1 MGYSIGSYWSG
12 VAAPDFSNAVNALKS
27 AADIYGTSAENNFKI
42 VNRIDKAQTEA
53 ANAALFRAAAQ
64 AYDPYDVHSINKFI
78 RDHAD
83 DQAYQ
88 NASAPAFETLGN
100 GYRNAVNA
108 QLDKEN
114 LELGKKAMADYQLL
128 ANSAY
133 DKKTGAAANYAG
145 NEHFINLDPRLKRQG
160 IFNPAKVADLARNDA
175 NIAESKARASESGAR
190 TAAANFELARAKQKW
205 NDEQYKNTYA
215 VNILNNLGYDPND
228 PQTNS
233 DILQDKLKVLN
244 ISPRELALVLE
255 KANELP
261 KQNNMFGFGSSK
273 VSTDGPEVNLDTI
286 PTGNISATSQNPI
299 GTNIGMGQQIIT
311 QQAEDPED
319 PEVKK
324 KNAEELAKAGSS
336 SSIQQVVT
344 ANAQNAQPTNVTL
357 QAGSNGLAQSV
368 APQENTDTSDYA
380 VDALAETSK
389 KIEEQKEQSETEN
402 NLKNPPLINSINKS
416 LPTNAN
422 QETQT
427 KTAQN
432 QPTKESNVPS
442 IDAIPR
448 TIEEFEKLVDVSKDP
463 SAQLKYGVIHLT
475 KDYDRLLKKQASL
488 NEEIQKKSKWLKDLS
503 KEEEIIKYAQGEGA
517 LNALDIYKT
526 SAPELYKQ
534 RKLELFFDSKNKVSQ
549 EIAALSKESERLKP
563 MIKATEQRAMSTW
576 YGSNYEDQINNANKE
591 QLINDS
597 GVANTQQ
604 TVNAKNTIDPKN
616 LTATQV
622 LDIVSKPIH
631 MQERVISSRAQRNA
645 VVNAIQDNSAKLRAL
660 SAEPVSVPGLNGTY
674 PIKTVSNLIYNPE
687 SILGLEKETDDLDTL
702 AKTLATNH
710 VEKDGETKS
719 ISRNDTNYL
728 ISKIKEV
735 YKNYG
740 FGSYAQA
747 AAAIKLAVKN
757 AGFMDYFADGGKLES
772 MGIVSDD
779 LKALGN
785 LVESYNNMADFNNP
799 AKATINK
806 YITAQNNFNDL
817 NVLGEQIKETLKQ
830 YDSEIRGVN
839 NRINSGRNPTSRSIR
854 QIENSRSKLATL
866 MNEFKNQIIA
876 SGA

>member
-205 NDEQYKNTYA
+205 DREQWKHN
-215 VNILNNLGYDPND
+215 VGVSILNSIGYDPAD
-228 PQTNS
+228 PQSTS
-233 DILQDKLKVLN
+233 EALQEKIKELN
-244 ISPRELALVLE
+244 LSPERKADLLELS
-255 KANELP
+255 NELQ
-261 KQNNMFGFGSSK
+261 KQGNTYGFGSTK
-273 VSTDGPEVNLDTI
+273 VENYASDTET

-526 SAPELYKQ
+526 SAPEFYKQ

-604 TVNAKNTIDPKN
+604 TVNAKNTIDPNN
-616 LTATQV
+616 LTIGQV
-622 LDIVSKPIH
+622 LEISSKPIH
-631 MQERVISSRAQRNA
+631 QQEVNISTQTKK
-645 VVNAIQDNSAKLRAL
+645 NAINNIVTTADENVKQLGYTPVVVPGSNHSF
-660 SAEPVSVPGLNGTY
+660 PVSSV
-674 PIKTVSNLIYNPE
+674 YNFINHPE
-687 SILGLEKETDDLDTL
+687 QVLGLKKETENINEL
-702 AKTLATNH
+702 ANVLGNMFVQKNS
-710 VEKDGETKS
+710 DTKS
-719 ISRNDTNYL
+719 VLKVDTNKL
-728 ISKIKEV
+728 ANRIKEV
-735 YKNYG
+735 YRKYG
-740 FGSYAQA
+740 FKNFTQA
-747 AAAIKLAVKN
+747 AAAIALSVDS
-757 AGFMDYFADGGKLES
+757 AGLGDYFADGTKLES
-772 MGIVSDD
+772 MGIVKDD
-779 LKALGN
+779 LNALNSFAKGYTSKNPNSEVKKQLVAYTNALLNFNYLDNAAKKAYNALD
-785 LVESYNNMADFNNP
+785 SYDAAVDKRDNIFNSGHN
-799 AKATINK
+799 TNGSFDQNIIDTGGRV
-806 YITAQNNFNDL
+806 ITAMKRFALQAQAN
-817 NVLGEQIKETLKQ
+817 GYKI
-830 YDSEIRGVN
+830 
-839 NRINSGRNPTSRSIR
+839 
-854 QIENSRSKLATL
+854 
-866 MNEFKNQIIA
+866 
-876 SGA
+876 